1 MSQPVRST
9 SWSRGSHDSAGAGS
23 FRSSG
28 SRVRPSR
35 FRSNRSFR
43 DPLFPGP
50 RPSSGA
56 SIPSEFKPREPS
68 DAALTARAADAQ
80 TSLTLNS
87 TLVDTAFTRDG
98 AGSGTITASLT
109 SSNNFIN
116 FCATVNTAITNGK
129 QLETGSCNPAP
140 MGLIPS
146 STNMP
151 SVLID
156 DSIKGNTFKAETTIP
171 VNLFVANLQS
181 GAVVNFTGN
190 FLAAPQQLN
199 SAGEI
204 IGHYNIVVDE
214 LNALD
219 STTPTD
225 SQQFSFFRT
234 VKDVAASGVISSE
247 VTDGLP
253 EGFYRM
259 TVTTHAAN
267 GQPALVP
274 VAQHGSLS
282 DVAYFTVTADGTAG
296 STPGVRRRVPRNL
309 YKSPP
314 PTARSV
320 VLRADDPSQSSLT
333 LLSSLVADGFQNDGQ
348 SPPVAGQSASATSSN
363 NFINFCA
370 TSTLP
375 LNNGTQ
381 TKTGYCNPAPM
392 GVLPAA
398 TRMPT
403 SKFTYPRNTDIIR
416 TNAPFTIGLA
426 VKNLATGNFANGQ
439 TSYLTAPQQLD
450 SSGQIQGHPLIVIE
464 QLPAGADAFTPPDTT
479 NFVFFK
485 GLSGVA
491 DSTGPVL
498 LPVLQHGAVDD
509 AIYFVVADSGALPTN
524 QTALPGSTT
533 SASASAKASSPTG
546 IASSSAS
553 PTPVKHKANIAAAVG
568 GAIAGIV
575 LIGLAIF
582 AFWLIMRRRT
592 KPVPTYLGLPAP
604 TPFYGGVSGEGSSMS
619 QLRSSPPVSGSK
631 NSRGPPSSARRSS
644 TASAAPSYHTQI

>member
-1 MSQPVRST
+1 MLQLAEL
-9 SWSRGSHDSAGAGS
+9 SA
-23 FRSSG
+23 
-28 SRVRPSR
+28 
-35 FRSNRSFR
+35 
-43 DPLFPGP
+43 P
-50 RPSSGA
+50 R
-56 SIPSEFKPREPS
+56 
-68 DAALTARAADAQ
+68 LQ
-80 TSLTLNS
+80 
-87 TLVDTAFTRDG
+87 TAFLRG
-98 AGSGTITASLT
+98 
-109 SSNNFIN
+109 
-116 FCATVNTAITNGK
+116 
-129 QLETGSCNPAP
+129 
-140 MGLIPS
+140 
-146 STNMP
+146 
-151 SVLID
+151 
-156 DSIKGNTFKAETTIP
+156 
-171 VNLFVANLQS
+171 
-181 GAVVNFTGN
+181 FT
-190 FLAAPQQLN
+190 
-199 SAGEI
+199 
-204 IGHYNIVVDE
+204 
-214 LNALD
+214 
-219 STTPTD
+219 
-225 SQQFSFFRT
+225 
-234 VKDVAASGVISSE
+234 
-247 VTDGLP
+247 
-253 EGFYRM
+253 

-491 DSTGPVL
+491 DSTGVLTGAIDDGLPAGFYKLSSIIAATNGQPVL

-582 AFWLIMRRRT
+582 AFWLIMRRRRN
-592 KPVPTYLGLPAP
+592 KARADMLARPAVLGSSEDLGLPAP

>member
-56 SIPSEFKPREPS
+56 SCVNAALLSYDYQLNYRCYLSRIPSEFKPREPS

-151 SVLID
+151 SVSSTIA
-156 DSIKGNTFKAETTIP
+156 KGQHVQGRDHHSCQP
-171 VNLFVANLQS
+171 LVANLQS

-282 DVAYFTVTADGTAG
+282 DVAYVRFYLFP
-296 STPGVRRRVPRNL
+296 ST
-309 YKSPP
+309 
-314 PTARSV
+314 
-320 VLRADDPSQSSLT
+320 
-333 LLSSLVADGFQNDGQ
+333 
-348 SPPVAGQSASATSSN
+348 
-363 NFINFCA
+363 FI
-370 TSTLP
+370 
-375 LNNGTQ
+375 
-381 TKTGYCNPAPM
+381 
-392 GVLPAA
+392 
-398 TRMPT
+398 
-403 SKFTYPRNTDIIR
+403 
-416 TNAPFTIGLA
+416 
-426 VKNLATGNFANGQ
+426 
-439 TSYLTAPQQLD
+439 
-450 SSGQIQGHPLIVIE
+450 LIYI
-464 QLPAGADAFTPPDTT
+464 
-479 NFVFFK
+479 
-485 GLSGVA
+485 
-491 DSTGPVL
+491 
-498 LPVLQHGAVDD
+498 
-509 AIYFVVADSGALPTN
+509 
-524 QTALPGSTT
+524 
-533 SASASAKASSPTG
+533 
-546 IASSSAS
+546 
-553 PTPVKHKANIAAAVG
+553 
-568 GAIAGIV
+568 
-575 LIGLAIF
+575 
-582 AFWLIMRRRT
+582 
-592 KPVPTYLGLPAP
+592 
-604 TPFYGGVSGEGSSMS
+604 
-619 QLRSSPPVSGSK
+619 
-631 NSRGPPSSARRSS
+631 
-644 TASAAPSYHTQI
+644 